1 MNNFWLFDTG
11 QLAQIGSAV
20 VAVLSGIC
28 VWWSTQT
35 FMSLMRHKR
44 ESLTGRYEKTRLAN
58 IRQASWIFKSMEPLI
73 DELSGVL
80 GQQSN
85 YPETALQRAL
95 RRHPEWR
102 DWRATEFLSV
112 KIVEGFLVGIAVF
125 LLVWPMGFIS
135 LALFLA
141 VGSVIFYPVIAR
153 KSVMSAA
160 ERHINHLRSRLP
172 FTVDQIALMMGAGAG
187 FEECLRTVVADDPLH
202 PLSEELAIVL
212 ADCETGRTRREAMLD
227 LRTRVPDQDIA
238 DFVFAVVK
246 GEELG
251 TPLGN
256 ILADQAEQMRLRR
269 AQWGE
274 KAAAEAEVQIVFPG
288 MLVMLACL
296 IVVVAPMV
304 LPAAF
309 NIFND

>member
-1 MNNFWLFDTG
+1 MNILSFVEA
-11 QLAQIGSAV
+11 AQFSQFGS
-20 VAVLSGIC
+20 VAAAALSGIC
-28 VWWSTQT
+28 VWWSIHA
-35 FMSLMRHKR
+35 FSSLIRGKR
-44 ESLTGRYEKTRLAN
+44 ASSEGRYEQTRRAGMRRSN
-58 IRQASWIFKSMEPLI
+58 RIYQSTEPLI
-73 DELSGVL
+73 DELSAAL
-80 GQQSN
+80 GEGLN
-85 YPETALQRAL
+85 HPEAVLQRAL

-102 DWRATEFLSV
+102 DWRASEFLSV

-125 LLVWPMGFIS
+125 LLVWPMGFVTFAIF
-135 LALFLA
+135 LAL
-141 VGSVIFYPVIAR
+141 GSIIFYPLVAR
-153 KSVMSAA
+153 KSVLSAA
-160 ERHINHLRSRLP
+160 ERHFKRLRSRMP
-172 FTVDQIALMMGAGAG
+172 FTVDQIALMMQAGAG
-187 FEECLRTVVADDPLH
+187 FEECLRTVVSDDPRH

-212 ADCETGRTRREAMLD
+212 ADCEAGRTRREAMLD
-227 LRTRVPDQDIA
+227 LRWRIPGQDMA

-251 TPLGN
+251 TPLSD

-288 MLVMLACL
+288 MLVMVACL

-304 LPAAF
+304 LPAVF